1 MAKTVPVFKLYLD
14 QGFKDRAASTVDF
27 HASSWGHNDGHMP
40 YISARFR
47 GFWAIAG
54 QGRKLRPI
62 CHSTALRP
70 AYT

>member
-14 QGFKDRAASTVDF
+14 QGFKDRAASAAAF
-27 HASSWGHNDGHMP
+27 HASSWSHNNDDMP
-40 YISARFR
+40 YISARFQ

-54 QGRKLRPI
+54 QGRKLRPV
-62 CHSTALRP
+62 CHSTALHP

>member
-14 QGFKDRAASTVDF
+14 QGFKGRAASTAGF
-27 HASSWGHNDGHMP
+27 YASSWGHNNGHMP
-40 YISARFR
+40 YIGALFQ
-47 GFWAIAG
+47 GFWSIAG

-62 CHSTALRP
+62 SLSTALHP